1 MKLTSDNESLAE
13 NKVLLLYIINKV
25 GKPISSDSLL
35 NLVLAVT
42 DMNYFYFQQFLADLL
57 ENGYIISYYKNE
69 HNFYDMTDFGRE
81 TLELTLDILPGI
93 VKLRVDSNF
102 KNELENFENEQ
113 SIITEYTPKSENNFI
128 VSCKI
133 VENNDT
139 IFEIKTFAG
148 SRNQAQE
155 ISDNW
160 KNNANTIYPKILELL
175 TKKSIYKSL
184 RFIFITFYYFNKFV
198 NYFIN
203 RHIC

>member
-175 TKKSIYKSL
+175 TEKSIEDKE
-184 RFIFITFYYFNKFV
+184 
-198 NYFIN
+198 
-203 RHIC
+203 